1 MRILIIRL
9 DMLQKTKFILI
20 LFLIFS
26 FDLSAQQQ
34 GKDFYTLDECL
45 EIAEKNNFDISISR
59 NQLKY
64 NKADVR
70 SAFGSYLPSISY
82 NMGYSRR
89 LNPDG
94 GSTVNVGGQIIPIPA
109 QDPNSFNIATSANLA
124 IFDGFGREG
133 NFQRADNEYESQKAM
148 NEQTRQD
155 VLFQVYNQYISVVRN
170 YQIVNIREQNLE
182 LGRKDLE
189 RVQAQYDAGVV
200 PIAAVYSQ
208 EAEIA
213 NREVEIISANNEL
226 QSSKA
231 QLMNTM
237 GLMPDLSTEF
247 SVESIPQDINETDI
261 LNFRNRIGSL
271 QYAIERALKNRAD
284 FKASEYALEAAEGS
298 LTMARSQYM
307 PVLSAAGGWNW
318 SNSEFNNFRENG
330 RSYIGLNLNVPL
342 FQNFSVDRSVQQSKL
357 NLYRQNIVLK
367 QTEQNIREVVQRA
380 YLNLESSEKSL
391 EASDRA
397 VKAARQNYES
407 TQERFNVGAANITDL
422 QASNTQFVTARINYV
437 NAVYNYI
444 IAQKQ
449 ILYSTGELQ

>member
-1 MRILIIRL
+1 MNKNL
-9 DMLQKTKFILI
+9 KFILI
-20 LFLIFS
+20 FFIIFSSLIF
-26 FDLSAQQQ
+26 AQEQ
-34 GKDFYTLDECL
+34 GKKFYTLDECL
-45 EIAEKNNFDISISR
+45 DIAEKNNFDISISQ
-59 NQLKY
+59 NQLKV

-70 SAFGSYLPSISY
+70 NSFGRYLPSISY

-109 QDPNSFNIATSANLA
+109 QDPNSFNMATSANLP

-133 NFQRADNEYESQKAM
+133 NFKRADSEYDSQKEM

-155 VLFQVYNQYISVVRN
+155 VLFQVYNQYIAIVRN
-170 YQIVNIREQNLE
+170 YQIVNIREQNHE
-182 LGRKDLE
+182 LGKKDLE
-189 RVQAQYDAGVV
+189 RVQAQFDAGVV
-200 PIAAVYSQ
+200 PISSVYSQ

-213 NREVEIISANNEL
+213 NREVDVISANNEL

-237 GLMPDLSTEF
+237 GLMPDLQTEF
-247 SVESIPQDINETDI
+247 SVESIPQEINETDI
-261 LNFRNRIGSL
+261 LNFRNRTGSL

-284 FKASEYALEAAEGS
+284 YKAGEYALEAAEGS
-298 LTMARSQYM
+298 LIMARSQYM

-318 SNSEFNNFRENG
+318 SNSEFSDFSENG
-330 RSYIGLNLNVPL
+330 RSYIGLNLSVPL
-342 FQNFSVDRSVQQSKL
+342 FQNFSVDRNVQQSKL
-357 NLYRQNIVLK
+357 NMYRQNIVLK

-391 EASDRA
+391 EASGRA

-437 NAVYNYI
+437 NAVYNYV

-449 ILYSTGELQ
+449 ILYSTGELK

>member
-1 MRILIIRL
+1 MLKKTKLIFIFIILISG
-9 DMLQKTKFILI
+9 FAA
-20 LFLIFS
+20 
-26 FDLSAQQQ
+26 AQEQ
-34 GKDFYTLDECL
+34 GKKFFTLDECL
-45 EIAEKNNFDISISR
+45 DIAEKNNFDISIAK
-59 NQLKY
+59 NQLMV

-70 SAFGSYLPSISY
+70 NSFGMYLPSVSY

-94 GSTVNVGGQIIPIPA
+94 GSTVNVGGQIIPIPS
-109 QDPNSFNIATSANLA
+109 QDPNSFNISTSANLP

-133 NFQRADNEYESQKAM
+133 NFRRADSEFESQKAM

-155 VLFQVYNQYISVVRN
+155 VLFQVYNQYISIVRN

-200 PIAAVYSQ
+200 PVAAVYSQ

-213 NREVEIISANNEL
+213 NREVDLISANNEL

-237 GLMPDLSTEF
+237 GLMPDLQTEF

-261 LNFRNRIGSL
+261 LNFRNRVGSL

-284 FKASEYALEAAEGS
+284 YKAGEYAVEAAEGS
-298 LTMARSQYM
+298 LTMTRSQYM

-318 SNSEFNNFRENG
+318 SNSEFNNFNENG

-342 FQNFSVDRSVQQSKL
+342 FQNFEVDKRVQQSKL
-357 NLYRQNIVLK
+357 NLYRQNIILK
-367 QTEQNIREVVQRA
+367 QTEQNLREVVQRA

-391 EASDRA
+391 EASRRA

-407 TQERFNVGAANITDL
+407 TQERFNVGSANITDL

-444 IAQKQ
+444 VSQKQ
-449 ILYSTGELQ
+449 ILYSTGELK